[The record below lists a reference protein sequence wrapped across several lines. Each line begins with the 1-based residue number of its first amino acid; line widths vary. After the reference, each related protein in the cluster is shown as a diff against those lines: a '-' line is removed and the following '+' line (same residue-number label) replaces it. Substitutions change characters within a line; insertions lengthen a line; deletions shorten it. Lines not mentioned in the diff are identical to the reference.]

1 MARDIELM
9 KWMGVNCYRTSHYPY
24 SEESMQMADQE
35 GFMVIDEAPSVNT
48 ESVLH
53 LKVYLAW

>member
-24 SEESMQMADQE
+24 SEESMQMADKE

-48 ESVLH
+48 ELVFI
-53 LKVYLAW
+53 